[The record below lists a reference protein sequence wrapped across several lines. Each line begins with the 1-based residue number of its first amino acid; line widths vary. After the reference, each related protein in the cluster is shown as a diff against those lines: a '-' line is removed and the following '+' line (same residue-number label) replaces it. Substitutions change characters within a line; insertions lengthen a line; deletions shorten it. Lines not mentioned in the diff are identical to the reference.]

1 MIKDIIKNKGEEISV
16 LSPNDKL
23 EYLIDLAKDCDNLED
38 KYKIDKNKI
47 FGCAS
52 NLWVV
57 GEKKSNNTIKYI
69 FDADAFITKGT
80 TKLVVDLLNNQLISD
95 VANLTIQRAITT
107 SSPHLRGKFV
117 AIILISGKNCN
128 HPVMTPECSF
138 VYVS

>member
-1 MIKDIIKNKGEEISV
+1 MIRDIIKNKGEEISV
-16 LSPNDKL
+16 LAPNDKL

-57 GEKKSNNTIKYI
+57 GEKKSNGTIEYI

-95 VANLTIQRAITT
+95 VANLTKDDFKPLGIMELLTAQRQNG
-107 SSPHLRGKFV
+107 LGN
-117 AIILISGKNCN
+117 LISRLIALAKN
-128 HPVMTPECSF
+128 
-138 VYVS
+138 

>member
-1 MIKDIIKNKGEEISV
+1 MIRDIIKNKGEEISV
-16 LSPNDKL
+16 LAPNDKL

-57 GEKKSNNTIKYI
+57 GEKKSNGTINYL

-80 TKLVVDLLNNQLISD
+80 TKLVVDLLNNQLISNIVD
-95 VANLTIQRAITT
+95 LNKDDFKPLGIMELLTAQRQNGLGNLINRLIDLAKTK
-107 SSPHLRGKFV
+107 SP
-117 AIILISGKNCN
+117 
-128 HPVMTPECSF
+128 
-138 VYVS
+138 